1 MTHETGLPENSS
13 ILQREW
19 WTFLAALMFYTR
31 IPVPANTPH
40 SQYLLD
46 RSRRYFPAIGLIVGS
61 LGALV
66 LVFLSLLFP
75 IELAILISFAA
86 TIWLTGAF
94 HEDGFADSCDG
105 FGGGWTKE
113 QVLTIMKDSRVG
125 TYAVVGLVL
134 LLAIKYT
141 ALLSHYQNGLFALC
155 LIHVAAHVLS
165 RVCSSLVVDR
175 YEYVQDI
182 DASKSKPM
190 TERRL
195 SLADHALGITL
206 YLLAILMIG
215 MTLNFTAACSGLVL
229 AAICTLAM
237 AEYSKKR
244 IGGYTGDVLGAIQ
257 QLSEVGFYL
266 GVLAMSGS

>member
-1 MTHETGLPENSS
+1 MTNETDLTENNSR
-13 ILQREW
+13 LRREW
-19 WTFLAALMFYTR
+19 WTLLAALMFYTR

-46 RSRRYFPAIGLIVGS
+46 RSRRYFPVIGLIVGS

-66 LVFLSLLFP
+66 MVFISPLFP
-75 IELAILISFAA
+75 IELVILISMAA

-141 ALLSHYQNGLFALC
+141 ALLSHFENGLFTLC
-155 LIHVAAHVLS
+155 LILVAAHVLS
-165 RVCSSLVVDR
+165 RVYSSLVVDR

-195 SLADHALGITL
+195 SIADHALGIALCTFTL
-206 YLLAILMIG
+206 LVIG
-215 MTLNFTAACSGLVL
+215 VIVSFAAACSGFVL
-229 AAICTLAM
+229 AAICAFAM

-257 QLSEVGFYL
+257 QISEVGFYL
-266 GVLAMSGS
+266 GILAMSG